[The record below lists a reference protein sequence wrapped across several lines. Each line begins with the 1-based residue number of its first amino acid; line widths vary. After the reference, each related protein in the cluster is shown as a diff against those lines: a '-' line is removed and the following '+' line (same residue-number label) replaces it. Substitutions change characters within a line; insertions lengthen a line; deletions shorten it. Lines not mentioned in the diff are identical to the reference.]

1 MDWSAAALLALVL
14 GLSASAPAAEP
25 REVQYAQMT
34 VRGQLIVRVPRVRQP
49 APAASLLQWKESKG
63 PRCLPARAIV
73 RAALL
78 SENSVDLILRDRSR
92 FRARLDTSCPE
103 LDYYYGFYI
112 TPNADGQ
119 VCADRDVIRSRV
131 GGQCGIERFRTL
143 QAVRR
148 D

>member
-49 APAASLLQWKESKG
+49 TAAASLLQWKESKG
-63 PRCLPARAIV
+63 PRCLPARAIA

-92 FRARLDTSCPE
+92 IRAKLDTSCPE

-131 GGQCGIERFRTL
+131 GGQCGIERFRAL
-143 QAVRR
+143 EAVRR
-148 D
+148 E